1 MNCLNL
7 NISLIIMHIVI
18 SGANGFIGSVLTQS
32 LVNSGH
38 TVASL
43 KRVHSQTS
51 DDEIVK
57 QVQDADVIINLAGAP
72 ILGRWTEKYKKQIL
86 ESRVV
91 TTSALVRAVAML
103 DKKPELFIS
112 ASAVGIYDTERENNE
127 YNLCF
132 ANNFLATVCK
142 SWEQA
147 ASPVAQHCRLA
158 VFRIGVVIAAQN
170 GALKRMLP
178 IFRLG
183 LGGTLA
189 GGKQGFPWIHI
200 DDVIHAVKHAISNTK
215 VSGVYNLVAPDMVNN
230 KEFTMGLAKILRRPA
245 IFPIPAIVLRL
256 LFGEAHITLTSGQF
270 VKPTRLIESGFEFNY
285 PSLHR
290 ALQQVVNDL

>member
-1 MNCLNL
+1 MNCLIL
-7 NISLIIMHIVI
+7 NINLFLMHIVI

-43 KRVHSQTS
+43 KRIHSHTP
-51 DDEIVK
+51 DNEILD
-57 QVQDADVIINLAGAP
+57 QVQGADVIINLAGAP
-72 ILGRWTEKYKKQIL
+72 ILGRWTEKYKKQIV

-91 TTSALVRAVAML
+91 TTSALVRAVALL
-103 DKKPELFIS
+103 DKKPQLFIS
-112 ASAVGIYDTERENNE
+112 ASAVGIYDTEGENNE
-127 YNLCF
+127 YNLRF
-132 ANNFLATVCK
+132 ANNFLASVCK
-142 SWEQA
+142 SWEEA
-147 ASPVAQHCRLA
+147 ATPVAQHCRLA
-158 VFRIGVVIAAQN
+158 VFRIGVVLAARN

-183 LGGTLA
+183 LGGTIS

-200 DDVIHAVKHAISNTK
+200 DDVIKAVQHAMNYTK
-215 VSGVYNLVAPDMVNN
+215 VSGMYNLVAPDMVNN

-256 LFGEAHITLTSGQF
+256 LFGEAHITLTTGQF

-285 PSLHR
+285 PNLPQ
-290 ALQQVVNDL
+290 ALQQVVNEL